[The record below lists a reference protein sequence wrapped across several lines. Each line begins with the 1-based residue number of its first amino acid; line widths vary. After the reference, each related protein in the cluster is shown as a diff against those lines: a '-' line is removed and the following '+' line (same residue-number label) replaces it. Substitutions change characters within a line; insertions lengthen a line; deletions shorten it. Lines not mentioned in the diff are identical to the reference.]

1 MRWLFW
7 ATFSETMGHT
17 DYVSS
22 FIPFPQGV
30 LWGKKKKED
39 KTTSI
44 MKLLLILHNF
54 NSWDFTFRIPG
65 YSSEHKPLD
74 ALVALMP
81 FISLPCSP

>member
-30 LWGKKKKED
+30 LWGKKKKRGQNNLYHEAVVD
-39 KTTSI
+39 
-44 MKLLLILHNF
+44 
-54 NSWDFTFRIPG
+54 
-65 YSSEHKPLD
+65 
-74 ALVALMP
+74 
-81 FISLPCSP
+81 SPQLQ